1 MLSNKNIFMVI
12 GFVLMAAVCFAEETA
27 KPAPATGK
35 PALVSFPHIAQVN
48 AGNVYVRSGAGK
60 AFYYCTKLSAPAK
73 VLVVDQ
79 KYGYSKIVP
88 PKGSYSWISKTFV
101 KTDAANPGVGIVTGD
116 SVRVYAGADHVAPR
130 NSTSQQAKLNDGDIV
145 KMIGPAVGDY
155 YKIESPI
162 GSYLWISSRFLDYI
176 GPLPKRKPVQPSL
189 PAVKIPTI
197 KKVVPAPT
205 KTRPDIS
212 KPAAVPKPTPAR
224 RPVAKPKPVAPKP
237 TSPEVKSLAE
247 YHKLSAKIDA
257 EVAKPLEKQNF
268 ASIKKE
274 MTKIAKDEKSGKA
287 GRYAEYQLDRI
298 DRFELARRAGEEVIG
313 QDKELARLRKLIRQR
328 YEAKVAKIRDPGKF
342 IVTGFVR
349 KSHVYTSAGSEQR
362 YLIVDDLGKIICY
375 AVPAD
380 SALGINIGKYLNS
393 KVGLEGKV
401 IKDDKS
407 PVSLVKFTAL
417 SLITKAEK

>member
-12 GFVLMAAVCFAEETA
+12 GFVLMAAVCFAEETV
-27 KPAPATGK
+27 KPVPATGK

-88 PKGSYSWISKTFV
+88 PKGSFSWISTNYV
-101 KTDAANPGVGIVTGD
+101 KIDAANPGVGVVTGD

-130 NSTSQQAKLNDGDIV
+130 NSTSQQAKLNHGDIV

-176 GPLPKRKPVQPSL
+176 GPIPKRQPAQPSL

-197 KKVVPAPT
+197 KKVVPAPA
-205 KTRPDIS
+205 KTAPDVS
-212 KPAAVPKPTPAR
+212 KPVAKPKPKPV
-224 RPVAKPKPVAPKP
+224 PVAKPKPVAPKVV
-237 TSPEVKSLAE
+237 SPKVKSLAE
-247 YHKLSAKIDA
+247 YHKLSAKIDV

-268 ASIKKE
+268 ASIKKGL
-274 MTKIAKDEKSGKA
+274 TKIAKDEKSGKA

-298 DRFELARRAGEEVIG
+298 DRFELARRAGEEVID
-313 QDKELARLRKLIRQR
+313 QDEKLARLRKLIRQR
-328 YEAKVAKIRDPGKF
+328 HAAKVAKIREPGKF

-349 KSHVYTSAGSEQR
+349 KSHVYTAAGSERR
-362 YLIVDDLGKIICY
+362 YLIVDDSGKIICY

-380 SALGINIGKYLNS
+380 SALGINVDKYLNS

-401 IKDDKS
+401 VKDDKS
-407 PVSLVKFTAL
+407 PVSLVKFTGL
-417 SLITKAEK
+417 SLITKAKK

>member
-1 MLSNKNIFMVI
+1 MLSNKKNFLVI
-12 GFVLMAAVCFAEETA
+12 GFVLIATVCFAEETA
-27 KPAPATGK
+27 KPAATGK
-35 PALVSFPHIAQVN
+35 PALVSFPHIAQVTGN
-48 AGNVYVRSGAGK
+48 NVYVRSGAGK
-60 AFYYCTKLSAPAK
+60 AFYYCTKLSAPMK

-79 KYGYSKIVP
+79 KYGYSKIAP

-101 KTDAANPGVGIVTGD
+101 KVDAANPGVGVVTGD

-130 NSTSQQAKLNDGDIV
+130 NTTWGQARLDKGDIV
-145 KMIGPAVGDY
+145 RMVGPAVGDY
-155 YKIESPI
+155 YKIQSPV
-162 GSYLWISSRFLDYI
+162 GSYLWVSSQYLKYL
-176 GPLPKRKPVQPSL
+176 GPIPKRKPIQPSL

-197 KKVVPAPT
+197 KKVVPAPA
-205 KTRPDIS
+205 KTVPDVS
-212 KPAAVPKPTPAR
+212 KPAAKPVPKPV
-224 RPVAKPKPVAPKP
+224 PVVKPKPVAPKVV
-237 TSPEVKSLAE
+237 SPEVKSLAE
-247 YHKLSAKIDA
+247 YHKLSARIDV

-268 ASIKKE
+268 ASIKKGLAAII
-274 MTKIAKDEKSGKA
+274 KNKKSGKA

-313 QDKELARLRKLIRQR
+313 QDEELARLRKLIRQR
-328 YEAKVAKIRDPGKF
+328 HAAKIAKIRDPGKF

-362 YLIVDDLGKIICY
+362 YLIVDDSGKIICY

-380 SALGINIGKYLNS
+380 SALGVNVGKYLNS